1 MPTPGP
7 RSATHSR
14 RIPKTDLA
22 ATLNRQKSLARFRD
36 EEFDLA
42 VIGAGI
48 NGAAVARDASM
59 RGLKVAL
66 IDRGDFAGATSSRSS
81 KLIHGGFRYLPQG
94 QFKLV
99 YEALRERER
108 LRHRTAPHLV
118 HPIHFLFP
126 VYRRRGFNR
135 FTMSMG
141 LTLYDLFARMPF
153 KEWHSSLNAAEVRET
168 EPALSRVGLTG
179 GAMYYDAWADDA
191 RVTFENVLDAD
202 LHDAAVAN
210 YAAVESF
217 SMADGKIASARVR
230 DLIGG
235 AACELRAK
243 KFLNAAGPW
252 VDDIRRM
259 DDPASKPC
267 VRLTKGVHL
276 VFART
281 ILPVRESL
289 VLADEHGRI
298 VFLMPHDRYVLVGT
312 TDTDFTGDPASVRTE
327 IADVEYL
334 LAVLAESLPGIKLTN
349 ADVASSF
356 AGLRALIREEKE
368 APSSVPREEVILE
381 SPSGLITVAGG
392 KFTTHRAIAQ
402 KLVDQV
408 MKRLGRPVGVCPTLA
423 TPLPGARPIPPQND
437 AGGGAAM
444 RSIPAPSAEIL
455 KARYGTR
462 APIVARIASRR
473 PELGE
478 PLSRNCPAI
487 GAEVVNAVGSEMALT
502 VGDFLIRRTSLS
514 WRSPVEAEAAAT
526 AVARIMAAELGWNR
540 AREEAEVASFTH
552 EQQSRRVVA

>member
-1 MPTPGP
+1 
-7 RSATHSR
+7 
-14 RIPKTDLA
+14 LA
-22 ATLNRQKSLARFRD
+22 STLNREKSLARFRD

-42 VIGAGI
+42 VIGGGI

-59 RGLKVAL
+59 RGLRVAL
-66 IDRGDFAGATSSRSS
+66 IERGDFAGATSSRSS

-94 QFKLV
+94 QLKLV

-118 HPIHFLFP
+118 HPIQFLFP

-135 FTMSMG
+135 FTMSIG

-153 KEWHSSLNAAEVRET
+153 KEWHSSLNPAEVRET
-168 EPALSRVGLTG
+168 EPALSREGLTG
-179 GAMYYDAWADDA
+179 GAMYFDAWADDA

-202 LHDAAVAN
+202 LHNAAVAN

-217 SMADGKIASARVR
+217 GANDGKLASASVR

-235 AACELRAK
+235 VTYEVRAK
-243 KFLNAAGPW
+243 EFLNAAGPW
-252 VDDIRRM
+252 VDDIRRL
-259 DDPASKPC
+259 DDPTAEPC

-281 ILPVRESL
+281 LLPVRESL
-289 VLADEHGRI
+289 VLADERGRI
-298 VFLMPHDRYVLVGT
+298 VFVMPHDRYVLVGT

-327 IADVEYL
+327 IGDVEYL
-334 LAVLAESLPGIKLTN
+334 IGVLAESLPGIKLTN
-349 ADVASSF
+349 ADVATSF
-356 AGLRALIREEKE
+356 AGLRALVREKDGA

-381 SPSGLITVAGG
+381 SGSGLITVAGG
-392 KFTTHRAIAQ
+392 KFTTHREIAQ
-402 KLVDQV
+402 KLVDLV
-408 MKRLGRPVGVCPTLA
+408 MKRLGRRAGICPTLT
-423 TPLPGARPIPPQND
+423 TPFPGARPLEK
-437 AGGGAAM
+437 GEESGGAAVM
-444 RSIPAPSAEIL
+444 RTIPGTAAAIL

-473 PELGE
+473 PELAQ
-478 PLSRNCPAI
+478 PLSRGCPAL
-487 GAEVVNAVGSEMALT
+487 GAEVVNAVANEMAHS

-514 WRSPVEAEAAAT
+514 WRAPVEAEAAAA
-526 AVARIMAAELGWNR
+526 AVARIMAAELGWDR
-540 AREEAEVASFTH
+540 AREDAEVASFTH

>member
-1 MPTPGP
+1 
-7 RSATHSR
+7 
-14 RIPKTDLA
+14 LA
-22 ATLNRQKSLARFRD
+22 PTLNREKSLARFRD

-66 IDRGDFAGATSSRSS
+66 IERGDFACATSSRSS

-118 HPIHFLFP
+118 HPIQFLFP
-126 VYRRRGFNR
+126 VYRGRGFNR
-135 FTMSMG
+135 FTMAMG
-141 LTLYDLFARMPF
+141 LTLYDLLARMPF
-153 KEWHSSLNAAEVRET
+153 KEWHSSLNASEVRET
-168 EPALSRVGLTG
+168 EPALSRERLTG
-179 GAMYYDAWADDA
+179 GAMYFDAWADDA

-202 LHDAAVAN
+202 LHGAAVAN

-217 SMADGKIASARVR
+217 SMADGKITSASVR

-235 AACELRAK
+235 AVCEVRAK
-243 KFLNAAGPW
+243 KFLNATGPW
-252 VDDIRRM
+252 VDDIRQM
-259 DDPASKPC
+259 DDPTSKPC

-281 ILPVRESL
+281 VLPVRESL
-289 VLADEHGRI
+289 VLADESGRI
-298 VFLMPHDRYVLVGT
+298 VFVMPHDRYVLVGT
-312 TDTDFTGDPASVRTE
+312 TDTDFTGNPATVRTE
-327 IADVEYL
+327 ITDVEYL

-349 ADVASSF
+349 ADVATSF
-356 AGLRALIREEKE
+356 AGLRALIREDKE

-381 SPSGLITVAGG
+381 SLSGLITVAGG

-402 KLVDQV
+402 KIVDLV
-408 MKRLGRPVGVCPTLA
+408 MKRVGRAAGICPTLA
-423 TPLPGARPIPPQND
+423 TPFPGARPLD
-437 AGGGAAM
+437 ARDGSGSSAAM
-444 RSIPAPSAEIL
+444 RSIPSAAAEIL

-473 PELGE
+473 PELAE

-487 GAEVVNAVGSEMALT
+487 GAEVVNAVSSEMAHS

-514 WRSPVEAEAAAT
+514 WRSPIEAEAAAP
-526 AVARIMAAELGWNR
+526 AVARIMAAELGWDR
-540 AREEAEVASFTH
+540 ARETGEVASFTH

>member
-1 MPTPGP
+1 
-7 RSATHSR
+7 
-14 RIPKTDLA
+14 LA
-22 ATLNRQKSLARFRD
+22 ATLNREKSLARFRD

-42 VIGAGI
+42 VVGAGI

-66 IDRGDFAGATSSRSS
+66 IDRDDFAGGTSSRSS

-118 HPIHFLFP
+118 HPIQFLFP
-126 VYRRRGFNR
+126 VYKRRGFNR
-135 FTMSMG
+135 FTMAMG

-168 EPALSRVGLTG
+168 EPALSREGLTG
-179 GAMYYDAWADDA
+179 GAMYFDAWADDA

-202 LHDAAVAN
+202 LHGAAVAN

-217 SMADGKIASARVR
+217 SMADGKIASAKVR
-230 DLIGG
+230 DLLGG
-235 AACELRAK
+235 AVCEIRAK

-259 DDPASKPC
+259 DDPESKPC

-281 ILPVRESL
+281 VLPVRESI
-289 VLADEHGRI
+289 VLADDHGRI
-298 VFLMPHDRYVLVGT
+298 VFVMPHDRYVLVGT
-312 TDTDFTGDPASVRTE
+312 TDTDFTGDPASVRTT
-327 IADVEYL
+327 IGDVEYL
-334 LAVLAESLPGIKLTN
+334 LAVLAESLPGIKLTS
-349 ADVASSF
+349 ADVATSF
-356 AGLRALIREEKE
+356 AGLRALVREEND

-402 KLVDQV
+402 KLVDLV
-408 MKRLGRPVGVCPTLA
+408 AKRIGRPSGVCPTLT
-423 TPLPGARPIPPQND
+423 TPLPGARALAD
-437 AGGGAAM
+437 GDSSGSSAAM
-444 RSIPAPSAEIL
+444 RGIPSTAAEIL

-462 APIVARIASRR
+462 APLVARIASRR
-473 PELGE
+473 PELAE
-478 PLSRNCPAI
+478 PLSRNCPGI
-487 GAEVVNAVGSEMALT
+487 GAEVVHAVATEMAHS

-514 WRSPVEAEAAAT
+514 WRSPVEAEAAAA
-526 AVARIMAAELGWNR
+526 AVARIMAAELGWDR
-540 AREEAEVASFTH
+540 ARETAEAASFTH